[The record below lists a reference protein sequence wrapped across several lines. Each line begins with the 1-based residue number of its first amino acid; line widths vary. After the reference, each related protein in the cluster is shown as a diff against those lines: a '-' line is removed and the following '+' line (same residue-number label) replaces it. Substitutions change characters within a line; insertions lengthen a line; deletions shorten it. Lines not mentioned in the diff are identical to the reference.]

1 MSVVTVHM
9 YIVRWFCVIYTVYTV
24 KTLKSFQL
32 SRYRAYLL
40 PTFMLCKSLSSTQF
54 PLNVSSLFIFVEIHK
69 IRWHVIC
76 LFSFPLRCESSVSA
90 DSACDCNL
98 KSHEYTQSLLYSY
111 CVQDMDYYPFF
122 LLFPGKVLFL
132 CHSAWILSFWKH
144 VYIYMLNKTH
154 LQSTL
159 ENLMFGRSSIALDS
173 YSNN

>member
-1 MSVVTVHM
+1 M
-9 YIVRWFCVIYTVYTV
+9 
-24 KTLKSFQL
+24 
-32 SRYRAYLL
+32 
-40 PTFMLCKSLSSTQF
+40 FMLCKSLSSTQF
-54 PLNVSSLFIFVEIHK
+54 QLNVSSLFIFVEIHK
-69 IRWHVIC
+69 IRWRVIC

-111 CVQDMDYYPFF
+111 HVQDMDYYPFF

-132 CHSAWILSFWKH
+132 CHSLNPIILKACIH
-144 VYIYMLNKTH
+144 LHAEQQTH